1 MATEMIKRYP
11 LKYFKEREK
20 NIENLQNILSDK
32 TIEIINNLA
41 QHVGAPEYQRTPIF
55 KKEDKFKR
63 RPNTQSTTVEDWE
76 AMRNFKPTVLAKSE
90 EDIDK
95 EINEIRILLNKI
107 TSKNYDDM
115 HKKVIDLLKNVI
127 SRDPKEED
135 MLKIGNSIFEIGSM
149 NKFWSKLYAK
159 LLKDIIEIFPIMKI
173 IYNKSLDNFM
183 IFFENI
189 RFMSSEENYD
199 KFCLI
204 NKENEKRRSLSSFFV
219 HLMNND
225 LLSINI
231 IGDIVLK
238 LVNKFKN
245 DMDNVDKKE
254 IINELGENICIFVL
268 EGGDKLESSYENFK
282 EINDFIKDIS
292 DSSNKIHPGLTSKII
307 FKFLDIIE

>member
-1 MATEMIKRYP
+1 MTQMKQRYP
-11 LKYFKEREK
+11 LKFFKEREEK
-20 NIENLQNILSDK
+20 IVMLESILSDE

-55 KKEDKFKR
+55 KKDDKFNKR
-63 RPNTQSTTVEDWE
+63 RAHTQSTTVDDWE
-76 AMRNFKPTVLAKSE
+76 AMRNFKPTVLTKSE
-90 EDIDK
+90 DDVDK
-95 EINEIRILLNKI
+95 EIDEIRILLNKI

-115 HKKVIDLLKNVI
+115 HKKLIELLKNVI
-127 SRDPKEED
+127 STQPKEDD

-159 LLKDIIEIFPIMKI
+159 LLGDIIEIFPIMET
-173 IYNKSLDNFM
+173 IYNKSIDNFM
-183 IFFENI
+183 IYFDNI
-189 RFMSSEENYD
+189 RFVSAEENYD

-225 LLSINI
+225 LLSIKI

-245 DMDNVDKKE
+245 DMDNIEKKE
-254 IINELGENICIFVL
+254 IINELGENICIFIKD
-268 EGGDKLESSYENFK
+268 GGEKLETSYENFH
-282 EINDFIKDIS
+282 EFNEFIKDIS
-292 DSSNKIHPGLTSKII
+292 ESSNKIHPGLTSKII
-307 FKFLDIIE
+307 FKFLDLLE